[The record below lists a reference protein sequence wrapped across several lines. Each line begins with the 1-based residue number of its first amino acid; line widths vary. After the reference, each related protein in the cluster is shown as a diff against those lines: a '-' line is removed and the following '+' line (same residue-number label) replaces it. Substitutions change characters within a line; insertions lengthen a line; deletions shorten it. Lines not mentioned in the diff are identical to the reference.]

1 MTSAA
6 RRSMPARV
14 LEISHPDRGIYGVI
28 VVDSLG
34 QLGRAFGGVRR
45 RDYASRGEVMEDA
58 LALAHAMSQ
67 KCALAGLP
75 VGGAKTALWVSQP
88 DPQQL
93 AYELVAEE
101 VERLA
106 GAYVCGPDVGTD
118 EARLDVMRRRTRWV
132 NPAGNAP
139 GERTAQGVMAGM
151 RAAAAAALGSRAFRG
166 RTVTVLGL
174 GAVGGSLARRLL
186 EDGARVLGFDPVPE
200 RRAAAAAMGVE
211 VIEEER
217 AAWESDCDV
226 LAPCALGGAL
236 TGGRAER
243 LRASVIC
250 GAANNLLADDAVAE
264 QLHARGVL
272 LVPDVM
278 VNAGAVIEG
287 VYTVLETLGTTLPG
301 SVDAH
306 VDDTEA
312 RCSAL
317 LLTARSQG
325 ISPFAALRGVVPG

>member
-1 MTSAA
+1 M
-6 RRSMPARV
+6 
-14 LEISHPDRGIYGVI
+14 
-28 VVDSLG
+28 
-34 QLGRAFGGVRR
+34 
-45 RDYASRGEVMEDA
+45 
-58 LALAHAMSQ
+58 
-67 KCALAGLP
+67 
-75 VGGAKTALWVSQP
+75 
-88 DPQQL
+88 
-93 AYELVAEE
+93 
-101 VERLA
+101 
-106 GAYVCGPDVGTD
+106 
-118 EARLDVMRRRTRWV
+118 
-132 NPAGNAP
+132 
-139 GERTAQGVMAGM
+139 
-151 RAAAAAALGSRAFRG
+151 
-166 RTVTVLGL
+166 
-174 GAVGGSLARRLL
+174 
-186 EDGARVLGFDPVPE
+186 
-200 RRAAAAAMGVE
+200 
-211 VIEEER
+211 
-217 AAWESDCDV
+217 

-264 QLHARGVL
+264 HLHARGVL

-325 ISPFAALRGVVPG
+325 ISPCAALRGVVPG